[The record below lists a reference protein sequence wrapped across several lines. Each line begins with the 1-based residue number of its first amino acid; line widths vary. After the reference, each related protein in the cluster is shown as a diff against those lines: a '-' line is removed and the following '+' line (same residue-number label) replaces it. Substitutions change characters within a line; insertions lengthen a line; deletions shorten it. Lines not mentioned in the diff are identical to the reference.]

1 MHPILPSLRKGW
13 SQAGDGHV
21 GIIAAGVAYYGFLA
35 LIPLLAAAI
44 LTYGLVVDPATI
56 AAHGETLARNLP
68 GSASGLVAEQ
78 MRDVADSRG
87 GAQGLGLVLALALSL
102 ISARAAARALIT
114 ALNIAFEVEEERGFI
129 AANML
134 ALAIT
139 LGAVLALG
147 LAIGA
152 AALVSTVF
160 AGVAGAL
167 AGYVLVGL
175 AGLGG
180 AMLAYR
186 SVPHNAAVGRHPALR
201 GGALFAV
208 GWLAASAGFGFYT
221 SNFGNYGATYGS
233 LGAVVVFL
241 TWLWLSAWLFLLGAH
256 FAAASADGH
265 G

>member
-129 AANML
+129 AANLL

-152 AALVSTVF
+152 AALLSTVF

-175 AGLGG
+175 AGSAARCWPTGWFRITL
-180 AMLAYR
+180 R
-186 SVPHNAAVGRHPALR
+186 SGVTRPCAAARCSR
-201 GGALFAV
+201 
-208 GWLAASAGFGFYT
+208 SAG
-221 SNFGNYGATYGS
+221 SRR
-233 LGAVVVFL
+233 VRV
-241 TWLWLSAWLFLLGAH
+241 SAFIQAISVITVRPTDR
-256 FAAASADGH
+256 SARWWCS
-265 G
+265 